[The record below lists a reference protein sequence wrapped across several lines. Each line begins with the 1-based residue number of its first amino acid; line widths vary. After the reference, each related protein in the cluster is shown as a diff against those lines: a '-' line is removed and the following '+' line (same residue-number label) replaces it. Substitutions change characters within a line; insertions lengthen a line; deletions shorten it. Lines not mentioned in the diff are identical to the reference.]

1 MNDDE
6 TTCPQCAET
15 IKAAAKVCK
24 HCGYRINSAS
34 VATATDPDVSIQQ
47 PTEPLHAPMQF
58 KPWYAVAGV
67 AALIAV
73 VGGAVGI
80 AHLMG
85 EQMRSDSP
93 AVEATGIAYIKKN
106 LIDPESAQFTE
117 LYSNDHCV
125 HGKVNAKN
133 SFGGYVSA
141 VDFYYDTRKRSGRT
155 SDDKLALSLVGTEGF
170 DSESKDRQL
179 FDHETSICIT
189 SEAEVAVRDA
199 QAAKMVA
206 GWKAERDKK

>member
-24 HCGYRINSAS
+24 HCGYRTDNASA
-34 VATATDPDVSIQQ
+34 ATDPIVSTRP
-47 PTEPLHAPMQF
+47 PTEPLHAPMKF

-73 VGGAVGI
+73 VGGAVGM
-80 AHLMG
+80 ANLMG
-85 EQMRSDSP
+85 EQMRLDSP

-106 LIDPESAQFTE
+106 LVDPDSAQFTE
-117 LYSNDHCV
+117 LISNDHCV

-133 SFGGYVSA
+133 SFGDYVGA
-141 VDFYYDTRKRSGRT
+141 VDFYYDIRKKLGRT

-170 DSESKDRQL
+170 DSESNDRQL

-206 GWKAERDKK
+206 GWKAERNTK

>member
-24 HCGYRINSAS
+24 HCGYRVDSAS
-34 VATATDPDVSIQQ
+34 TPTDPTFSVQQ
-47 PTEPLHAPMQF
+47 PTEPLHTPMQF

-73 VGGAVGI
+73 VGGAVGM
-80 AHLMG
+80 ANLMG
-85 EQMRSDSP
+85 EQMRLDSP
-93 AVEATGIAYIKKN
+93 TVEATGIAYIKN
-106 LIDPESAQFTE
+106 SLVDPDSAQFTE

-125 HGKVNAKN
+125 TGKVNAKN
-133 SFGGYVSA
+133 SFGGYVGA
-141 VDFYYDTRKRSGRT
+141 VDFYYDARKRLGRT
-155 SDDKLALSLVGTEGF
+155 SDGKLALSLVGTDAF
-170 DSESKDRQL
+170 DSESNDRKA
-179 FDHETSICIT
+179 FDHETSVCVN
-189 SEAEVAVRDA
+189 SEAEVATRDA

-206 GWKAERDKK
+206 GWKADENTK

>member
-24 HCGYRINSAS
+24 HCGYRIDSAS
-34 VATATDPDVSIQQ
+34 TPTDPTFSVQK
-47 PTEPLHAPMQF
+47 PTEPLHTPVKF

-73 VGGAVGI
+73 VGGAVGM
-80 AHLMG
+80 ANLMG
-85 EQMRSDSP
+85 EQMRLDSP
-93 AVEATGIAYIKKN
+93 TVKATGIAYIKKS
-106 LIDPESAQFTE
+106 LADPDSAQFTE

-125 HGKVNAKN
+125 TGKVNAKN
-133 SFGGYVSA
+133 SFGGYVGA
-141 VDFYYDTRKRSGRT
+141 VDFYYDARKRLGRT
-155 SDDKLALSLVGTEGF
+155 SDGKLALSLAGAKDF
-170 DSESKDRQL
+170 DNESNDRKA
-179 FDHETSICIT
+179 FDHETSVCVN
-189 SEAEVAVRDA
+189 SEAEVATRDA

-206 GWKAERDKK
+206 GWKAKPQTK

>member
-24 HCGYRINSAS
+24 HCGYRIDNTSA
-34 VATATDPDVSIQQ
+34 ATDPIISTQP

-73 VGGAVGI
+73 VGGAVGMANLI
-80 AHLMG
+80 G
-85 EQMRSDSP
+85 EQMRLDSP
-93 AVEATGIAYIKKN
+93 AVEATGIAYIKKD
-106 LIDPESAQFTE
+106 LVDPDSAQFTE
-117 LYSNDHCV
+117 LISNDHCV

-133 SFGGYVSA
+133 SFGGYVGA
-141 VDFYYDTRKRSGRT
+141 VDFYYDARNKSGRT
-155 SDDKLALSLVGTEGF
+155 SDGKLALSLIGTNAY
-170 DSESKDRQL
+170 DSEAKDRQL
-179 FDHETSICIT
+179 FAHETLVCI
-189 SEAEVAVRDA
+189 SSKDEVAVRDA

-206 GWKAERDKK
+206 GWKDKQNTK

>member
-24 HCGYRINSAS
+24 HCGYRIDGVAS
-34 VATATDPDVSIQQ
+34 QANEQQ
-47 PTEPLHAPMQF
+47 PTIPSHTPIQF

-67 AALIAV
+67 GGLVAVIGMGAAFVHQI
-73 VGGAVGI
+73 
-80 AHLMG
+80 G
-85 EQMRSDSP
+85 ESARTDNP
-93 AVEATGIAYIKKN
+93 AVEAAGIAYIKRD
-106 LIDPESAQFTE
+106 LIDPEAAQFTE

-133 SFGGYVSA
+133 SFGGYVGA

-155 SDDKLALSLVGTEGF
+155 SDGKRALSLVGTDAF
-170 DSESKDRQL
+170 DGESRDRKS
-179 FDHETSICIT
+179 FDHETLVCIT
-189 SEAEVAVRDA
+189 SEDEVAVRDT

-206 GWKAERDKK
+206 DWNAKQNTK